1 MNAFSRNFNFL
12 LSRRL
17 NSLYFRQIMKNFH
30 VLLLAAL
37 SLLLVSFHEYFMGF
51 AELQYNN
58 STQKLELSISVT
70 GHDLEE
76 YLEKAEVEIPP
87 LEDCVDQ
94 PFHLKNIEKELV
106 KGFQIMNNDK
116 LLKLDLIGME
126 VNNKDQ
132 AIFYLT
138 SREIERPE
146 SLKVRFDLLMNY
158 FFKQQNKL
166 TVFNGGKKE
175 FYAFLKSA
183 PVRTI
188 DL

>member
-1 MNAFSRNFNFL
+1 
-12 LSRRL
+12 
-17 NSLYFRQIMKNFH
+17 MKNFRILSIAGFG
-30 VLLLAAL
+30 LLLL
-37 SLLLVSFHEYFMGF
+37 SFHEYFMGF
-51 AELQYNN
+51 AEMQYNS
-58 STQKLELSISVT
+58 STHKLELSISVT

-76 YLEKAEVEIPP
+76 YLEKAGVEIPSLEECVGQP
-87 LEDCVDQ
+87 L
-94 PFHLKNIEKELV
+94 HLKNIEKELV

-138 SREIERPE
+138 SREIERPDALE
-146 SLKVRFDLLMNY
+146 VRFDLLMNY

-166 TVFNGGKKE
+166 TVFNQGKKE
-175 FYAFLKSA
+175 FYSFLKST

-188 DL
+188 DI

>member
-1 MNAFSRNFNFL
+1 MKAFGRKFNFL
-12 LSRRL
+12 LSIPL
-17 NSLYFRQIMKNFH
+17 NSVYFRQIMMNFR
-30 VLLLAAL
+30 VLSVAVIG
-37 SLLLVSFHEYFMGF
+37 LLLVSFHEYFMGF
-51 AELQYNN
+51 AEMQYNSVTN
-58 STQKLELSISVT
+58 KLELSITVT

-76 YLEKAEVEIPP
+76 YLEKAGVEIPP
-87 LEDCVDQ
+87 LEDCIGQ

-106 KGFQIMNNDK
+106 KGFQIMHNDK
-116 LLKLDLIGME
+116 LLKLDIIGME

-146 SLKVRFDLLMNY
+146 TLKVRFDLLMNY

-166 TVFNGGKKE
+166 TVFNQGKKE
-175 FYAFLKSA
+175 FYSFLKSA